1 MRTFKK
7 NSLAVLAAFLTSM
20 TFGSA
25 LSANVLNTD
34 DKECEEVKPVESELL
49 GSWEYSAENAPEQYK
64 LGALSIFH
72 ENGENNVFVQLD
84 EKEVFGKKVNLV
96 GNTISFEIKLEGTV
110 FNVKLTAKGEV
121 LSGTYTYAEG
131 TFEIKGARVKIM

>member
-34 DKECEEVKPVESELL
+34 DKECKEVKPVESELL

-110 FNVKLTAKGEV
+110 FKVKLTAKGEV